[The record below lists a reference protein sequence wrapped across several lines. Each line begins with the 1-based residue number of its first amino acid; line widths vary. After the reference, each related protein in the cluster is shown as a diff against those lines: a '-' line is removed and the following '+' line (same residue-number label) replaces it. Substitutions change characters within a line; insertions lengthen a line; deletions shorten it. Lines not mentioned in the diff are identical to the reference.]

1 MKKIITLSTVCI
13 ILSLLFSSCG
23 SNTSL
28 TKRHYNKGYYIA
40 HTKGKHKVA
49 AEKKDEKIAQLKIK
63 EASVIDASKV
73 KTQQNSI
80 AEYKVSNPIA
90 ENKTLVASNGRTPIV
105 FNTHIVSK
113 HPVKQVPTFNLF
125 PIKDVKHSIF
135 SKKRVSPVMHDGD
148 GLSLFWIIIL
158 VLLILWAF
166 GLLGGGWGLGIFIN
180 VLLVIALIL
189 LILWLL
195 RIV

>member
-1 MKKIITLSTVCI
+1 MKKIITFSTVCI

-40 HTKGKHKVA
+40 HTKGKHKVVT
-49 AEKKDEKIAQLKIK
+49 EKKDEKITQLKTK

-73 KTQQNSI
+73 KTQHNSI
-80 AEYKVSNPIA
+80 AEHKVSNPIT
-90 ENKTLVASNGRTPIV
+90 ENKTLVASTGRTPIV
-105 FNTHIVSK
+105 FNVHIVSK

-125 PIKDVKHSIF
+125 PVKENKHTIF
-135 SKKRVSPVMHDGD
+135 NKKRVSPVSHDGH
-148 GLSLFWIIIL
+148 LSLFWIVIL
-158 VLLILWAF
+158 VLLILWAL
-166 GLLGGGWGLGIFIN
+166 GLLGGGFGLGIFIN
-180 VLLVIALIL
+180 VLLIIALIL